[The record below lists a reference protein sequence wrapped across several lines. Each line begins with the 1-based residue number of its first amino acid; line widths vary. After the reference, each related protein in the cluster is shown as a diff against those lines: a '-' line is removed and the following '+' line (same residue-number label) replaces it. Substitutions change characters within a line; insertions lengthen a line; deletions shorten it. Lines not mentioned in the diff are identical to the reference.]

1 MGAQSPSPA
10 ATIAASGMGLIT
22 DLISIGLSIDA
33 GQKQERETH
42 AANATAAADYTN
54 EANKEQQRYDYTQH
68 RTEMS
73 NSYNKLFS
81 DRRMLDSFAGDL
93 QNYLNSDQK
102 NADRIVNLFR
112 RAA

>member
-1 MGAQSPSPA
+1 MGTSPSPA
-10 ATIAASGMGLIT
+10 TAIASAGISLIT
-22 DLISIGLSIDA
+22 DIINIGLASKA
-33 GQKQERETH
+33 AEAQKLETQ
-42 AANATAAADYTN
+42 AANATSAADYTN
-54 EANKEQQRYDYTQH
+54 EANKEQQRYDYSKN
-68 RTEMS
+68 RTEGS
-73 NSYNKLFS
+73 DAYNKLIS